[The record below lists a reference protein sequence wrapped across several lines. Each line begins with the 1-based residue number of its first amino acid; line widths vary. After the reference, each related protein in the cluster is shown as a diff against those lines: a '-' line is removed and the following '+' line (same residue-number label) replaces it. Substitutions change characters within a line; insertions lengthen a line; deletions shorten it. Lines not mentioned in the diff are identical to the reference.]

1 MGCRTRVGICLGL
14 ACREVSVCSCAS
26 VLILALSLS
35 AHALAAPLSFEAWQA
50 LHFSTQQLS
59 RPEIAGPAAD
69 PENDALPNL
78 LEYGLGASPWIV
90 DAADFSPVPVLHEQE
105 GTSHLAISFLRN
117 PASTGVKF
125 ALEAADDLAGEW
137 SAVNPLLPANQV
149 SVETVGAPAGLQRIV
164 ARDPGQS
171 ETSPRRF
178 LRLRATLAPPAAA
191 PEISPPGGSF
201 GGATVVSLTT
211 ASVGAS
217 IRYTLNGDA
226 PTATTGIL
234 YTGPF
239 TLASSATVNAIA
251 YADHLADSP
260 PATTVYTLSTGG
272 SQTPALPAY
281 KTTALKGT
289 GDVADDTAIWLHPTS
304 LAQSV
309 IIGVSKSSTSGSG
322 GLYAFNLTGT
332 RQGGASSWT
341 SNVNWFS
348 GSKKYNNVDITHGFP
363 AGGQSW
369 DLVCASNRTDRRID
383 VYRVLTNTAGA
394 FAGLDPVGRIE
405 IGTGFASGTDAAYG
419 CAVYH
424 RRENGLFHV
433 FTSDKNGVMGQ
444 YALRFDPAGTGTA
457 RILGTRVAQ
466 WDVTAGDTEVEGIVA
481 DDYLNVLYIAAEDEA
496 IYRYSTDALGVVQTQ
511 ARTTVDTAG
520 NARLTADIE
529 GLTLYYAA
537 HGTGYL
543 IASSQGSD
551 SYAVYN
557 RAFAPGAANRY
568 VKNFTIGAN
577 GSIDRVTATDGIMV
591 TNRNLGGSF
600 TSGLFI
606 AHDGAGSS
614 PTNYKLVPWQT
625 IAADGG
631 VLLTTDTAFD
641 PR

>member
-1 MGCRTRVGICLGL
+1 MTNRTRTWLPG
-14 ACREVSVCSCAS
+14 A
-26 VLILALSLS
+26 ILASGCL
-35 AHALAAPLSFEAWQA
+35 AQALAAPLSFEAWQA
-50 LHFSTQQLS
+50 LHFSTPQLAL
-59 RPEIAGPAAD
+59 PEIAGPAAD
-69 PENDALPNL
+69 PESDGLANL
-78 LEYGLGASPWIV
+78 LEYGLGASPWLV
-90 DAADFSPVPVLHEQE
+90 DAAAFSPAPLLHAQD
-105 GTSHLAISFLRN
+105 GASHLAVSFLRN
-117 PASTGVKF
+117 PAATGVKF
-125 ALEAADDLAGEW
+125 ALESTDDLGGEW
-137 SAVNPLLPANQV
+137 SAVDPLLPANQI
-149 SVETVGAPAGLQRIV
+149 SVETVETPAGLQRIL
-164 ARDPGQS
+164 ARNPGAPA
-171 ETSPRRF
+171 TTPGRF

-201 GGATVVSLTT
+201 GGATVVSLTS
-211 ASVGAS
+211 ASAGAS
-217 IRYTLNGDA
+217 IRYTLDGTL
-226 PTATTGIL
+226 PTATSGLL

-239 TLASSATVNAIA
+239 THAASATLRAIA
-251 YADHLADSP
+251 YSDQLSDSTP
-260 PATTVYTLSTGG
+260 TATRYTLSTGG
-272 SQTPALPAY
+272 AQSPALPAY

-289 GDVADDTAIWLHPTS
+289 GDVADDTAIWLHPTA

-332 RQGGASSWT
+332 RQGGGSSWS

-348 GSKKYNNVDITHGFP
+348 GTKKYNNVDIAHGFP
-363 AGGQSW
+363 AGAQSW

-383 VYRVLTNTAGA
+383 VYRVLTDTSGA
-394 FAGLDPVGRIE
+394 FAGLDPVGRVE

-424 RRENGLFHV
+424 RRENGLFYV
-433 FTSDKNGVMGQ
+433 FTSDENGVMGQ
-444 YALRFDPAGTGTA
+444 YALRHDPAGAGTA

-466 WDVTAGDTEVEGIVA
+466 WDVTAGNTEVEGIVA
-481 DDYLNVLYIAAEDEA
+481 DEHLNVLYIAAEDEA

-511 ARTTVDTAG
+511 ARTTIDTAG

-529 GLTLYYAA
+529 GLTIYYAS

-568 VKNFTIGAN
+568 VKNFSIGAN

-631 VLLTTDTAFD
+631 VLLDTDTAFD